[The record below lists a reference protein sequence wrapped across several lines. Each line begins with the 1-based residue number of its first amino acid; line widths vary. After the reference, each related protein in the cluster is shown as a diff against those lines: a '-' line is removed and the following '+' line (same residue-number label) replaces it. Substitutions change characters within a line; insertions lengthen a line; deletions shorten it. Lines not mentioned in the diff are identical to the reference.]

1 MTPRQR
7 AKEAA
12 VQELRKS
19 QDQIAQYID
28 TSMNSFMISEDDR
41 TIFDKKAKN
50 NKNIDNFDW
59 YKLNDDTV
67 KFQQEYEENEVVS
80 IISIF
85 IFNFTIFILQ
95 PPPGMD
101 HFMTEGIKET
111 GQFMY
116 KF

>member
-1 MTPRQR
+1 MTPRQK
-7 AKEAA
+7 AKEVA
-12 VQELRKS
+12 VQEIRKS
-19 QDQIAQYID
+19 QDMDID
-28 TSMNSFMISEDDR
+28 TSMNSFMVSEDKQS
-41 TIFDKKAKN
+41 IFKQTKN
-50 NKNIDNFDW
+50 NKNVDNFDW

-85 IFNFTIFILQ
+85 IFNFTILYLQ

-111 GQFMY
+111 GQYMY